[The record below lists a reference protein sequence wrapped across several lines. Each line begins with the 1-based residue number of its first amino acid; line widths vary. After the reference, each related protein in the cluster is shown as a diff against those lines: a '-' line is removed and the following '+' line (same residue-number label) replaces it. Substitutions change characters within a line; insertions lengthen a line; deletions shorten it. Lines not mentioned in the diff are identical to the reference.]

1 MTTAVEPQNIPVDG
15 PLPQLLA
22 LIEKT
27 WGYRTLRPLQQ
38 PAMQA
43 MLAGRDS
50 LVVLPTGGGKSL
62 CYQAPALFRST
73 HGLGPT
79 VVISPLIALMKDQ
92 VDSLRSLGIAAA
104 QLDSSLSTDERRQV
118 AADLR
123 NGRLHML
130 FMSPERLMAG
140 VATGANGG
148 GVESNYFHDLLRD
161 AGVKT
166 FAIDEAHCISHW
178 GHDFRPEYRQL
189 SHLKEIFPG
198 ASVHA
203 FTATATTQ
211 VRSDI
216 ARQLSLQD
224 PEILVGNFD
233 RPNLTYRILPRRDI
247 FAQIH
252 DVLERHKNEAGI
264 IYCMRRRDVD
274 EISQT
279 LAKTASLGRKV
290 MGYHAGMTPDL
301 RRKTQEAFIEEDCDL
316 IVATIAFG
324 MGIDRSNIRFV
335 LHTAMPKSIEAYQQ
349 ETGRAGRDGLEAE
362 CVLLYSAQDA
372 ISWKSL
378 IEKSA
383 AEAARAGTAIDPA
396 FVPSALK
403 HIDDMDRFARGATCR
418 HQSLVEYFGQKY
430 ESPVVSSQLS
440 EDPAGGGGG
449 APLTTDHSALT
460 TGCHAC
466 DICLGDTTPV
476 PDATTLAQKI
486 LSAVARTDQR
496 FGIGHIISILRG
508 ENIERIRQL
517 HHDQLPT
524 FGLLRELP
532 KPELRDYIYQLIGQG
547 ALNQESLI
555 LSSGHSAPILK
566 LNRNSIEVLKGQR
579 QVKLVQI
586 VRKSAEQARKT
597 RGEEI
602 SWEGVDHELFDA
614 LRALR
619 KDIAH
624 ERSVPPYVIFSDA
637 TLRELARVR
646 PTTMQN
652 FRLIYGIG
660 ENKLNDLGPKFVP
673 FITDHAKARNLETDI
688 LTRPPK
694 PATPPA
700 RANLPRP
707 NPFKEQSFTMF
718 RQGASIDEVSQ
729 HITRARSTVIEYLCE
744 FITDTHPKTI
754 APWVSDTVYQQVAI
768 AAKEHG
774 TDHLKPLF
782 LALNETVPF
791 DQIRLVLAHLSPH
804 R

>member
-1 MTTAVEPQNIPVDG
+1 MGTTTVGDGHLMTTAVEPPIAD
-15 PLPQLLA
+15 LLA

-27 WGYRTLRPLQQ
+27 WGYRALRPLQQ
-38 PAMQA
+38 PAMEA
-43 MLAGRDS
+43 MLKGRDS

-62 CYQAPALFRST
+62 CYQAPALYRSLN
-73 HGLGPT
+73 GLGPT
-79 VVISPLIALMKDQ
+79 VVVSPLIALMKDQ
-92 VDSLRSLGIAAA
+92 VDSLRSLGVAAA
-104 QLDSSLSTDERRQV
+104 QLDSSLSQDERRQV
-118 AADLR
+118 ATDLR

-130 FMSPERLMAG
+130 FMSPERLA
-140 VATGANGG
+140 AGG
-148 GVESNYFHDLLRD
+148 GGADNYFHNMLRD

-189 SHLKEIFPG
+189 AALKDNFPG
-198 ASVHA
+198 SSVHA

-211 VRSDI
+211 VRKDI
-216 ARQLSLQD
+216 AAQLNLED
-224 PEILVGNFD
+224 PELLVGNFD
-233 RPNLTYRILPRRDI
+233 RPNLTYRILPRRDMYK
-247 FAQIH
+247 QIH
-252 DVLERHKNEAGI
+252 EVLDRHKNEAGI
-264 IYCMRRRDVD
+264 IYCLRRRDVD
-274 EISQT
+274 EITKT
-279 LAKTASLGRKV
+279 LSETPSLGRKV
-290 MGYHAGMTPDL
+290 LGYHAGMSPDG
-301 RRKTQEAFIEEDCDL
+301 RRRVQEAFIEEECDI

-335 LHTAMPKSIEAYQQ
+335 LHTGMPKSIEAFQQ

-383 AEAARAGTAIDPA
+383 NEAVSAGTAIDPK
-396 FVPSALK
+396 FIPTALK

-430 ESPVVSSQLS
+430 IPPIPPETTSD
-440 EDPAGGGGG
+440 DPA
-449 APLTTDHSALT
+449 TEHSSS
-460 TGCHAC
+460 CNAC

-476 PDATTLAQKI
+476 PDATTIAQKI
-486 LSAVARTDQR
+486 LSAIARTDQR

-508 ENIERIRQL
+508 ENIDRIRQL
-517 HHDQLPT
+517 GHDQLPT
-524 FGLLRELP
+524 YGLLREYP
-532 KPELRDYIYQLIGQG
+532 KTELRDYIYQLIGQG
-547 ALNQESLI
+547 ALNQETLV

-566 LNRNSIEVLKGQR
+566 LNRSSIEVLKGQR

-586 VRKSAEQARKT
+586 VRKSAEEARKT

-602 SWEGVDHELFDA
+602 SWEGVDHDLFDA
-614 LRALR
+614 LRGLR

-637 TLRELARVR
+637 TLRELARIR

-673 FITDHAKARNLETDI
+673 FVAEHCRAKNLPTDI
-688 LTRPPK
+688 FTPRAARPA
-694 PATPPA
+694 PAPAHAHTHESAPRINIA
-700 RANLPRP
+700 RANPH
-707 NPFKEQSFTMF
+707 KEQAFAMF
-718 RQGASIDEVSQ
+718 RQGASLDEVSQ
-729 HITRARSTVIEYLCE
+729 QLARARSTIAEYLCE
-744 FITDTHPKTI
+744 FIAATRPDTI
-754 APWVSDTVYQQVAI
+754 AAWVPDTVYKQVQQ
-768 AAKEHG
+768 AAREHG
-774 TDHLKPLF
+774 RDRLKPLF
-782 LALNETVPF
+782 IALNESVPF
-791 DQIRLVLAHLSPH
+791 DQIRLVLAHLS